1 MPLQESPFGKVRRI
15 HFIGIGGIGMSGIAR
30 LCHHLGYEIS
40 GSDLKAGEMTKDLEN
55 LGIKV
60 SYGHQ
65 AQNVGK
71 AQVVVT
77 SSAVS
82 PANEELLWSKENDLP
97 VIQRGE
103 MLAELMR
110 LRYGIAIAGTHGK
123 TTTTAM
129 VSSILMDAGLSPT
142 SVIGGKWAGIG
153 TNAELG
159 KSQILV
165 CESDE
170 SDGSFLKLSPVV
182 TVVTNIDLD
191 HMDFY
196 QTEENLL
203 LHFLKFINKTPFFG
217 KTILC
222 LDDSRVRALLPEIQ
236 KPKVTYGFSDDAQIH
251 AKEIRFEEGC
261 MRFEVEISTHEGKK
275 SLGTFKLKVPGRHNV
290 LNSLA
295 ALAVALELEVPIEV
309 IKSAMEKFQGVNR
322 RMTQVGTWRGYTVI
336 DDYGH
341 HPTELKATFEAI
353 RYQAKKLIVIF
364 QPHRYSRT
372 IELYKEFAKALEAA
386 DVIYLMEIYA
396 AGEEAPEGVT
406 SLMIANRLKKHPQ
419 VIYQPNPEELL
430 NHLKANL
437 DQGEGVILT
446 IGAGDV
452 TKMGPR
458 LLKIE

>member
-1 MPLQESPFGKVRRI
+1 MPLQQSPFGKIRRI

-30 LCHHLGYEIS
+30 LCHHLGYAIS
-40 GSDLKAGEMTKDLEN
+40 GSDLKSGEMTKDLEK
-55 LGIKV
+55 LGIQV
-60 SYGHQ
+60 FYGHREE
-65 AQNVGK
+65 NIRD

-82 PANEELLWSKENDLP
+82 PANEELLFAKENGLP

-129 VSSILMDAGLSPT
+129 VSAILMDAGLSPT

-159 KSQILV
+159 KSQLLV

-196 QTEENLL
+196 HTEENLL
-203 LHFLKFINKTPFFG
+203 LHFLQFINKTPFFG
-217 KTILC
+217 KAILC
-222 LDDSRVRALLPEIQ
+222 VDDNRVRALLPEIQ
-236 KPKVTYGFSDDAQIH
+236 KPKVTYGFSEDAQIR
-251 AKEIRFEEGC
+251 AKQIRFENAA
-261 MRFEVEISTHEGKK
+261 MTFEVEINIKDK
-275 SLGTFKLKVPGRHNV
+275 PKDLGTFRLKVPGKHNV

-295 ALAVALELEVPIEV
+295 ALAVALELEVPVET
-309 IKSAMEKFQGVNR
+309 IKRSMETFQGVNR
-322 RMTQVGTWRGYTVI
+322 RMTVVGNWRGFTVI

-341 HPTELKATFEAI
+341 HPTEIKATFEAI
-353 RYQAKKLIVIF
+353 RYQTKKLIAIF

-372 IELYKEFAKALEAA
+372 IELYKEFAEALSTA
-386 DVIYLMEIYA
+386 DEIYLMEIYP

-406 SLMIANRLKKHPQ
+406 SAMIANRLKKHPKVFYLPKVDDLIQ
-419 VIYQPNPEELL
+419 TLKQ
-430 NHLKANL
+430 NHP
-437 DQGEGVILT
+437 QGDGVILT

-452 TKMGPR
+452 TKIGPQI
-458 LLKIE
+458 LKEN